1 MRLRLLRCGY
11 VRTSQNSGP
20 GCWPPCCDDCPTA
33 STCSRVRPIMPAMS
47 WGVLPMAFSWRIC
60 VACCAVTG
68 CEAPVQAAA
77 ARRRSSVWSVAW
89 RWAAGRRMVGHR
101 LFQTVL
107 VRVAGGDREA
117 VDLRVGEASRL
128 AWLGLAERDA
138 DGVTDA
144 REVAHAGL
152 LARRTKIRNR
162 IALAV
167 EDTNSVVVVALRV
180 AQTGLQVDD
189 DLRLW
194 IAVRIEQWD
203 SGLEVG
209 LLLRLDSGDLA

>member
-1 MRLRLLRCGY
+1 
-11 VRTSQNSGP
+11 
-20 GCWPPCCDDCPTA
+20 
-33 STCSRVRPIMPAMS
+33 
-47 WGVLPMAFSWRIC
+47 
-60 VACCAVTG
+60 
-68 CEAPVQAAA
+68 
-77 ARRRSSVWSVAW
+77 
-89 RWAAGRRMVGHR
+89 MVGHR

-107 VRVAGGDREA
+107 VRVAGGDLEA